1 MSPVKLVIFGEY
13 WDSYLY
19 RGRLHLFGLD
29 SSLLTLDWNQLVE
42 GLGVPEDLILA
53 AECAFRRSDYFYS
66 DRDQWSLLFRD
77 PEIKAL
83 ILGKFNR
90 LAELKL
96 VVEPA
101 SLKRFAIGQQD
112 SPFPFPHTDLTIY
125 NKKAYACSSLGVFE
139 ANCDGKTK
147 APVSSR
153 RRTLWDA
160 GALCVA
166 LSYGT
171 AAIAAGAEGLYR
183 LPIDYRYSENG
194 MEPVRLSN
202 HACNSCF
209 WLYYSILGT
218 SQVSKS
224 FLADYSK
231 RAVEGSNFKLELNR
245 LIPEDDIFGSSGFT
259 WGLQDKLYQVHDR
272 QLLALRYEPWR
283 DEKHATDSDF
293 SKLTPMTVT
302 DISRDSIVSASAAL
316 FGAVIETDDALRV
329 IESNGNFLSF
339 VGEPTSWRTFPRST
353 FYGNQLHVIWDDRLE
368 IISFSGDYFVDQKEK
383 AIGIRYTSRFG
394 RSE

>member
-1 MSPVKLVIFGEY
+1 MVEGEVLQSGGCAPNLEGTTMSPVKLVIFGEY

-29 SSLLTLDWNQLVE
+29 SSLLTLDWNQLAE

-209 WLYYSILGT
+209 W
-218 SQVSKS
+218 
-224 FLADYSK
+224 
-231 RAVEGSNFKLELNR
+231 SNIQREFSL
-245 LIPEDDIFGSSGFT
+245 
-259 WGLQDKLYQVHDR
+259 
-272 QLLALRYEPWR
+272 LLAQP
-283 DEKHATDSDF
+283 
-293 SKLTPMTVT
+293 
-302 DISRDSIVSASAAL
+302 L
-316 FGAVIETDDALRV
+316 FDAFEFHPR
-329 IESNGNFLSF
+329 
-339 VGEPTSWRTFPRST
+339 PTSSWR
-353 FYGNQLHVIWDDRLE
+353 W
-368 IISFSGDYFVDQKEK
+368 SFE
-383 AIGIRYTSRFG
+383 RR
-394 RSE
+394 